1 MSDDQNWWED
11 RKAKREA
18 DRASEERWW
27 QEKQARREERR
38 ARREERMQRWN
49 SGNDRNGR
57 LWTGV
62 FLLIIGGV
70 ALLKSFAFDI
80 PDWLFSWQ
88 MLLIALGLFIGLRH
102 NFHGGAWFILILIGG
117 AFLANDYFLK
127 GDLHKHIWP
136 VIIIVLGAFFIFR
149 PGRSMHEQR
158 KKWEEQLKL
167 QGEGA
172 PSKEDFIDATS
183 IFGSTKKNILSK
195 HFVGGDITNIFGGT
209 ELNLTQADIPG
220 QAVIDIT
227 TIFGGAEL
235 FVPSHWMVK
244 SEIVTIFGGVED
256 KRVMSTVIDT
266 PDKVLI
272 LKGTVIFGGIEIK
285 NFKK

>member
-1 MSDDQNWWED
+1 MSDFDSRQE
-11 RKAKREA
+11 RREA
-18 DRASEERWW
+18 RQERR
-27 QEKQARREERR
+27 QQLRQRREDN
-38 ARREERMQRWN
+38 AQP
-49 SGNDRNGR
+49 NGR
-57 LWTGV
+57 IWTGV
-62 FLLIIGGV
+62 FLLGIGIV
-70 ALLKSFAFDI
+70 ALMRSFGMDMPA
-80 PDWLFSWQ
+80 WLFSWQ
-88 MLLIALGLFIGLRH
+88 CLLIAIGLFLGLRD
-102 NFHGGAWFILILIGG
+102 NFRGGAWFIMILIGT
-117 AFLANDYFLK
+117 AFLVDDYLVDV
-127 GDLHKHIWP
+127 DLRKHIWP
-136 VIIIVLGAFFIFR
+136 IVIIVSGLFFIFR
-149 PGRSMHEQR
+149 PKRNLQEQR
-158 KKWEEQLKL
+158 KKWQEQWK
-167 QGEGA
+167 ENIDDAA

-209 ELNLTQADIPG
+209 ELNLTQADMQG

-256 KRVMSTVIDT
+256 KRSVSTIDDT
-266 PDKVLI
+266 VNKVLI